1 MSEIVTVNQNGLA
14 KPQERVMFEDMYSHA
29 RVLAQSS
36 IVPQHL
42 RPPGEP
48 ETAIANCFVAM
59 QLAREM
65 NENPIN
71 VLQNIYFVGGKAA
84 WSSQYMIARANRSK
98 KFKGGLRFSSKG
110 ANDDL
115 TVTCWAI
122 DADTEERLEKTVTMR
137 MAIAEGWGKGGSKY
151 KTMPEQMLTYR
162 AAAFFIRVYC
172 PEVMIGPAHS
182 VDELSDEVLP
192 PVAEQKPKLTLS
204 SVVENSKPVEVKTV
218 EPTPTPKAEQPK
230 AEPITSSDTLTN
242 LIDKLESLGGLATF
256 LEECGCTVEDITNTS
271 KATRAAWCDKINA
284 EIKRISN

>member
-1 MSEIVTVNQNGLA
+1 
-14 KPQERVMFEDMYSHA
+14 
-29 RVLAQSS
+29 
-36 IVPQHL
+36 
-42 RPPGEP
+42 
-48 ETAIANCFVAM
+48 M

-110 ANDDL
+110 VNDDL

-182 VDELSDEVLP
+182 VDELSDDVLP
-192 PVAEQKPKLTLS
+192 PVAEQKPKLTLA

-218 EPTPTPKAEQPK
+218 ETIKAETPK
-230 AEPITSSDTLTN
+230 AEPITTMNGDVLTG
-242 LIDKLESLGGLATF
+242 LINKLESLGGLAPF
-256 LEECGCTVEDITNTS
+256 LEQCGVTVEDIENTS
-271 KATRAAWCDKINA
+271 KATRAQWCDKINA
-284 EIKRISN
+284 EINRITN